1 MGVIDGSSLTSS
13 NIAVGDEVAPLDV
26 EVTTTAI
33 VAGALAT
40 HDWMPM
46 HHDRDFAQSQGA
58 PDVFMNIFST
68 NAYIARFITDWAGP
82 EALLKSI
89 NVRLGV
95 QAVPGQVLQFRGEV
109 LSKADVDGECLV
121 EVAVRASNDIGDHAT
136 GSATLTLPLAN

>member
-1 MGVIDGSSLTSS
+1 MSVSDGSSLTSS
-13 NIAVGDEVAPLDV
+13 NIAVGDQLAPMDI

-109 LSKADVDGECLV
+109 LSKTDADGETLV
-121 EVAVRASNDIGDHAT
+121 EVSVRASNDVGDHAT
-136 GSATLTLPLAN
+136 GSATLTVTLAN

>member
-1 MGVIDGSSLTSS
+1 MSVIDGSSLTSS